1 VTFTFYRALIFS
13 YNFEG
18 LCLLKIPVLNVFTE
32 GISINW
38 MYCQCHSK
46 VSFENVVPRLKDKIY
61 EPSQASIIVKIRR
74 TYATFSQFS
83 TFSASEISI
92 TWNLNSV
99 QIDILLCMN
108 FNLNKRL

>member
-13 YNFEG
+13 YNFQG
-18 LCLLKIPVLNVFTE
+18 LCLLKIPVLNGFTE
-32 GISINW
+32 GSINW
-38 MYCQCHSK
+38 MYCQCHSR

-61 EPSQASIIVKIRR
+61 EPCQALIIVKIRR
-74 TYATFSQFS
+74 SYATISQFS
-83 TFSASEISI
+83 IFASEISI